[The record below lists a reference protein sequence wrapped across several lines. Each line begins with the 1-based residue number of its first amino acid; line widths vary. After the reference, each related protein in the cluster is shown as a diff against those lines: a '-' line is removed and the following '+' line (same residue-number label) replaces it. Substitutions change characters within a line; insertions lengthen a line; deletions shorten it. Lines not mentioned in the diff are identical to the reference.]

1 MVFLRSGA
9 SEQGVLMILIIVYA
23 FAWVFLAWSLVNM
36 ATAASNVE
44 KQVKIAV
51 DLRSDIERQKAEDD
65 AMGVVWVKWGGVQ
78 ASSVI
83 SQTSSDIP

>member
-1 MVFLRSGA
+1 
-9 SEQGVLMILIIVYA
+9 
-23 FAWVFLAWSLVNM
+23 M

-78 ASSVI
+78 ANSVI